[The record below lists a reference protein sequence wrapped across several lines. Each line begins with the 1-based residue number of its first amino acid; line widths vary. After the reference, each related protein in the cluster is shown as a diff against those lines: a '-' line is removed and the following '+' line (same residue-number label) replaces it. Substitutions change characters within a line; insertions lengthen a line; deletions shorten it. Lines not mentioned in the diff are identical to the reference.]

1 MSNPSMAACFLTG
14 TSRQPTSAVNTTP
27 EAATARPT
35 GVKSNMVKLP
45 MPFCARKPET
55 IRLGGVPTMVVM
67 PPRMDAKARGMR
79 TRPGGNS
86 RRAATCSAMGMSS
99 ARAPTLFMKPEST
112 AAMPASAATVR
123 VRPAD
128 DGTMRRTRASTAPE
142 FSSPLLSTRT
152 QATVITAGCPNPRN
166 ASRDGTSPASTQAS
180 RAPAA
185 TMSCR
190 QRPQRNIATVA
201 ARMPRM
207 RSCSVVSARL
217 RPLAK
222 PLQGLSPSLP
232 PGRRSGCRPAAPG
245 CARPAEDRGS
255 PRPAPGI
262 FGRSHSRAG
271 S

>member
-1 MSNPSMAACFLTG
+1 
-14 TSRQPTSAVNTTP
+14 
-27 EAATARPT
+27 
-35 GVKSNMVKLP
+35 
-45 MPFCARKPET
+45 MPFCTRKPET
-55 IRLGGVPTMVVM
+55 IRLDGVPTMVVM

-79 TRPGGNS
+79 TRPGGNP
-86 RRAATCSAMGMSS
+86 RRAATCNATGMSS

-123 VRPAD
+123 VSPAD

-152 QATVITAGCPNPRN
+152 QATVITAGWPNPRN

-190 QRPQRNIATVA
+190 QRPHRNIATVA

-207 RSCSVVSARL
+207 RSCSVVSAHLRL
-217 RPLAK
+217 LAQPLFRAS
-222 PLQGLSPSLP
+222 QGLSPSLP
-232 PGRRSGCRPAAPG
+232 PGVPVRIQAGRSRMCTSR
-245 CARPAEDRGS
+245 RGS
-255 PRPAPGI
+255 GI
-262 FGRSHSRAG
+262 STPCSRNSRMIA
-271 S
+271 